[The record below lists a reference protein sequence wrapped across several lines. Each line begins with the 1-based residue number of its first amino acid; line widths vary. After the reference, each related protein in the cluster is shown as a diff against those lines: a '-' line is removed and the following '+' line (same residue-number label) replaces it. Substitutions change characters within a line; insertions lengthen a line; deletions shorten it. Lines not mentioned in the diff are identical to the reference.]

1 MMRFGYGIGIAY
13 PPIWL
18 ESLQIARGFDQTLQ
32 PDMVF
37 VLHSCLELPD
47 EGLGVIQG
55 GTYRLSSTGLHKL
68 VGAGDV
74 DLVMV

>member
-18 ESLQIARGFDQTLQ
+18 ETLQIARGFDFTLE
-32 PDMVF
+32 PGMAF

-47 EGLGVIQG
+47 KNLGVIQG
-55 GTYRLSSTGLHKL
+55 GTWVLEERGLRLLA
-68 VGAGDV
+68 GAGPCALKV
-74 DLVMV
+74 L